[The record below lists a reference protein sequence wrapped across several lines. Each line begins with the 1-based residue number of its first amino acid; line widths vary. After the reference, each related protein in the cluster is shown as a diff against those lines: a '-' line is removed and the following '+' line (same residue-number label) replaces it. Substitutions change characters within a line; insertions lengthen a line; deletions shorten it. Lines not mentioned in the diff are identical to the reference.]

1 MFGFIHHDWSYD
13 GLKWNRKIN
22 KGFQLYDKYYIELNL
37 KEEKRIAK
45 WRLKTNKRYKK
56 FYKDDDSEFILKI
69 ICIPLLIYKRNL
81 I

>member
-1 MFGFIHHDWSYD
+1 MFGFVHHDWSYD

-69 ICIPLLIYKRNL
+69 IYIPLLIYKRNS